1 MKNFPANITIRY
13 ANPQDGPRIDVYYA
27 GYRHGP
33 LFAAS
38 QTVVLAEAKDTI
50 IGVVRLCEER
60 GYALLRTMRV
70 DEPYQ
75 GQGIGKRLLE
85 AFEDL
90 VRNRDCYCLSFSYL
104 EDFYGWI
111 GFQRIPASD
120 LPPHLKERLQGYRE
134 RIGEGIPLKRD
145 ADPAHPEPR

>member
-85 AFEDL
+85 AFPAAHSL
-90 VRNRDCYCLSFSYL
+90 FVWTNNRLILLLSILIINS
-104 EDFYGWI
+104 GV
-111 GFQRIPASD
+111 GQ
-120 LPPHLKERLQGYRE
+120 
-134 RIGEGIPLKRD
+134 PLA
-145 ADPAHPEPR
+145 AD